1 MSEPVDP
8 GRPGGA
14 HRPAAGGPL
23 PPVSEEARVAARR
36 GVNTQWVN
44 LLLLVPLIGVLVPQF
59 YNFTSPRWGGMPFF
73 YWYQLVWVPVS
84 VVFTYI
90 VYRKTRGER

>member
-8 GRPGGA
+8 ERSGGEE
-14 HRPAAGGPL
+14 RPAAGGPL
-23 PPVSEEARVAARR
+23 PPVSGKARAAARR

-59 YNFTSPRWGGMPFF
+59 YNSDSPRWGGIPFF
-73 YWYQLVWVPVS
+73 YWYQLVWIPLS
-84 VVFTYI
+84 VCFTYF
-90 VYRKTRGER
+90 VYRATRGER